1 MAIGVIHVPWFRR
14 LAERGV
20 FAGLHSIVDLGPQ
33 DIQIPRTILEPALR
47 GIVEFGK
54 ATSLLNEI
62 YADGRINKDAQLAF
76 YRLFGLDHYE
86 FIDVEDHRA
95 THRLDFGTPD
105 INLPEYDLVC
115 DFGTTVHVFNIGEAF
130 KNCHKITRPGGLLLH
145 VAPCFGFIN
154 HGFYNACPNLF
165 VEIARANSY
174 ELVDFVYFD
183 NAFVR
188 NVQLERNGVGKFD
201 LNSLP
206 IQLSDMENTQTF
218 MTKVVDN
225 FYRNLISAETRQAIA
240 SLDPNTRKLRALEY
254 PSRKFHICFVFDLVF
269 VAMRRPPE
277 RLPFVM
283 PIQNMSGVAPLP
295 GAANRA
301 PVASPSPIPAA
312 GGVTAVLRSIARKL
326 FR

>member
-1 MAIGVIHVPWFRR
+1 MAIGVIHALWLRR
-14 LAERGV
+14 LAERDV
-20 FAGLHSIVDLGPQ
+20 FAGLHSVIDLGPQ
-33 DIQIPRTILEPALR
+33 DVQIPQTILEPALH
-47 GIVEFGK
+47 GIVALDK
-54 ATSLLNEI
+54 AKSLLNEI
-62 YADGRINKDAQLAF
+62 YTDGRINKDAQVAF
-76 YRLFGLDHYE
+76 YRLFGLDRYE
-86 FIDVEDHRA
+86 SIDVEDPRA

-165 VEIARANSY
+165 IEIARANRY

-188 NVQLERNGVGKFD
+188 NVQFNRDGIGKFD
-201 LNSLP
+201 LDSLP
-206 IQLSDMENTQTF
+206 IQLSDMENTQSF

-225 FYRNLISAETRQAIA
+225 FYRNLISRETRQAIA
-240 SLDPNTRKLRALEY
+240 SLDPNTRKLGASKY

-269 VAMRRPPE
+269 VAMRRPLE

-301 PVASPSPIPAA
+301 PVARPSPTPAP
-312 GGVTAVLRSIARKL
+312 GGATTVLRSIARKL
-326 FR
+326 R